1 MKRPLSITLVG
12 WLFVATGCI
21 GIGAGLVR
29 LLRARESTSVHEL
42 GDYAWVLL
50 SGLIAIAGGALTLR
64 GRPAG
69 RWLLV
74 VWMAGHLVLGLMH
87 ELTHLLMHIAIFAPL
102 LFLLFRGSVEPFFRR
117 ERASTS

>member
-1 MKRPLSITLVG
+1 MKRPVSITLVG

-21 GIGAGLVR
+21 VIGAGLVR
-29 LLRARESTSVHEL
+29 FSSAAEGASAREL
-42 GDYAWVLL
+42 GDFAWVVL

-64 GRPAG
+64 GSASG

-87 ELTHLLMHIAIFAPL
+87 ELPQLLIHIVIFAPL
-102 LFLLFRGSVEPFFRR
+102 FFLLFRRPASAFFHGA
-117 ERASTS
+117 EADAT